1 MRKIAVLSSYM
12 EEHHIRQI
20 IDTAQRCGFTAD
32 FYPDDTIPPEKRGEY
47 EVLYGMPD
55 GPFLKTMTAMKWF
68 CTPSAGVDT
77 YCADEL
83 YCDPDN
89 ILLTNSSGAY
99 GITIAE
105 HILMVT
111 LMLLRRQMD
120 IQKIVDEGRWVRT
133 LPVRSICGSTITI
146 LGTGDIGTTFARRAK
161 ALGAKAVYGVRRT
174 KKAADPVFDQVCT
187 HDEMDELLPRT
198 DILVMALPGTADTAG
213 ILSRRR
219 IALLPPNAYVVNV
232 GRGSAVDQEA
242 LMDALNAEMLAGA
255 ALDVMV
261 PEPLPLGH
269 PLRSTKNVLITPHV
283 SGNMSL
289 GITRDLDVD
298 MFCADLENYTSGR
311 PLKQLVNRKLGY

>member
-20 IDTAQRCGFTAD
+20 INTAQRCGFTAD

-68 CTPSAGVDT
+68 CTPSAGVDP
-77 YCADEL
+77 YCADEI
-83 YCDPDN
+83 YCDPDH

-174 KKAADPVFDQVCT
+174 KKAADPVFDAVCT
-187 HDEMDELLPRT
+187 HEEMDELLPRT
-198 DILVMALPGTADTAG
+198 DILLMALPGTADTAG

-219 IALLPPNAYVVNV
+219 IALLPSDAFVVNV
-232 GRGSAVDQEA
+232 GRGSAVDQDA
-242 LMDALNAEMLAGA
+242 LIDALNAGMLAGA

-261 PEPLPLGH
+261 PEPLPMDH
-269 PLRSTKNVLITPHV
+269 PLRSAKNVLITPHV

-298 MFCADLENYTSGR
+298 MFCADLENYTAGR